1 MNFIVMKNSTQ
12 HIRFKILILMILFF
26 ACSTQKKAE
35 SSEGSDKDSEI
46 VMEGSYMYI
55 AVAKLSATH
64 EEMNQV
70 KRDIDIMLSKIP
82 GILDVSSGIQ
92 ASENAKYNWGLAVRF
107 KDKAAREAYASNPD
121 HKAFGERYGGIVVE
135 LEIVEYEVNPSP

>member
-46 VMEGSYMYI
+46 VTEGSYMYI

-82 GILDVSSGIQ
+82 GILDVSSGIHD
-92 ASENAKYNWGLAVRF
+92 SENAKYNWGLTVRF

-121 HKAFGERYGGIVVE
+121 HQAFGERHGGIVVE